1 MQRKMRQKMS
11 LAVYENDFYG
21 WIIEQTGLLKLGR
34 YNDLDTANLIEEM
47 ESMGKSE
54 KRALESR
61 LVVLLQHLLKWQHQ
75 PSFRGKSWELT
86 IKEQRLR
93 IEKIMRDNPSLKR
106 QLESCFFDAYQFAV
120 IQAAKE
126 TGIDEKTFPGRC
138 EWNLQQVLDPT
149 FFSA

>member
-1 MQRKMRQKMS
+1 MS
-11 LAVYENDFYG
+11 LAIYENDFYG

-34 YNDLDTANLIEEM
+34 YNELDAANLIEEM

-106 QLESCFFDAYQFAV
+106 QLEPCFGDAYPFAV

-126 TGIDEKTFPGRC
+126 TGIDEKSFPNVC
-138 EWNLQQVLDPT
+138 DWDLAQILDNS
-149 FFSA
+149 FFPN

>member
-1 MQRKMRQKMS
+1 MS
-11 LAVYENDFYG
+11 FAIYENDFYG
-21 WIIEQTGLLKLGR
+21 WIMEQTGLLKLGR
-34 YNDLDTANLIEEM
+34 YTELDVENLIEEM

-75 PSFRGKSWELT
+75 PNFRGKSWELT

-93 IEKIMRDNPSLKR
+93 IEKIMRDNPSLRR
-106 QLESCFFDAYQFAV
+106 QLEPCFFDAYPFAV

-126 TGIDEKTFPGRC
+126 TGIDEKAFPNHC
-138 EWNLQQVLDPT
+138 EWNLQKILDTDFLPI
-149 FFSA
+149 

>member
-1 MQRKMRQKMS
+1 MRQKMS

-21 WIIEQTGLLKLGR
+21 WITEQTGLLKLGR

-126 TGIDEKTFPGRC
+126 TGIDEKTFPTC
-138 EWNLQQVLDPT
+138 CDWNLLQVLDANFLP
-149 FFSA
+149 A

>member
-1 MQRKMRQKMS
+1 MS

-21 WIIEQTGLLKLGR
+21 WVMEQAGLLKSGR

-61 LVVLLQHLLKWQHQ
+61 LMVLLQHLLKWQHQ
-75 PSFRGKSWELT
+75 PNFRGKSWELT

-93 IEKIMRDNPSLKR
+93 IEKIIRDNPSLKR
-106 QLESCFFDAYQFAV
+106 QLEACFLEAYPFAV

-126 TGIDEKTFPGRC
+126 TGIDDKAFPETC
-138 EWNLQQVLDPT
+138 EWRLEQVLETHFLPY
-149 FFSA
+149 

>member
-1 MQRKMRQKMS
+1 MS
-11 LAVYENDFYG
+11 LAIYENDFYG
-21 WIIEQTGLLKLGR
+21 WITEQTGLLKLGR
-34 YNDLDTANLIEEM
+34 YNELDAENLIEEM

-93 IEKIMRDNPSLKR
+93 IEKIMRDNPSLRR
-106 QLESCFFDAYQFAV
+106 QLEPCFFDAYQFAV

-126 TGIDEKTFPGRC
+126 TGIDEKSFPNHC
-138 EWNLQQVLDPT
+138 EWNLQQILDIN
-149 FFSA
+149 FFPA